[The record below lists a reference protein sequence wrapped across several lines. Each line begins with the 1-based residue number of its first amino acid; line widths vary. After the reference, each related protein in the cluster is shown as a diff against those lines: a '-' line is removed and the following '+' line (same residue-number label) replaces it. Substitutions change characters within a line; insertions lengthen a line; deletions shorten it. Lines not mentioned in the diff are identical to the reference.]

1 MKLKAQIAILAGVVA
16 IFAVFNIL
24 CYNLVTRRYTY
35 PRDERLKAKSIE
47 LDKYLPFK
55 KDSLAVTTDASVKL
69 TGDLP
74 VIDSAA
80 ALYPVSAGIVGS
92 TYPESSVKFNGT
104 DFEEGSSLLMNNT
117 IGAYEE
123 IVTGQADIII
133 CAGPSKEQLQV
144 ATDMGVELVLVPI
157 GREAMVFFVNENNP
171 VNDLTVDQIRD
182 IYAGRITSW
191 SEVGG
196 DNHLI
201 TAISRNQGSG
211 SQTMMEKFVMNGEK
225 IAIDYDAVFGRA
237 IAFSFRFYVNDI
249 TNYGGIKILS
259 LNGVYPTPETI
270 ADNSYPLSS
279 EFYAIYRADNDNP
292 NIPILI
298 DWILSDEGQSV
309 IESNGYVRVN

>member
-1 MKLKAQIAILAGVVA
+1 MKLRKQIAILVGVVA
-16 IFAVFNIL
+16 TFAIFNLA
-24 CYNLVTRRYTY
+24 CYNLITRRYTF

-47 LDKYLPFK
+47 LDKYLPFED
-55 KDSLAVTTDASVKL
+55 DSKAVTIDASIQL

-80 ALYPVSAGIVGS
+80 ALYPVSSGIVGS
-92 TYPESSVKFNGT
+92 TYPESSVIFNGN

-117 IGAYEE
+117 MGAYEE
-123 IVTGQADIII
+123 VVSGEADIII
-133 CAGPSKEQLQV
+133 CAGPSNDQIQ
-144 ATDMGVELVLVPI
+144 AARDMGVELVLVPI

-171 VNDLTVDQIRD
+171 INDLTVDQIRD
-182 IYAGRITSW
+182 IYSGRITSW
-191 SEVGG
+191 DEVGG

-211 SQTMMEKFVMNGEK
+211 SQTMMEKFIMNGEP
-225 IAIDYDAVFGRA
+225 IATDYDAAFGRA

-259 LNGVYPTPETI
+259 INGVYPTPETI
-270 ADNSYPLSS
+270 ADNSYPLAS

-298 DWILSDEGQSV
+298 DWILSDEGQSI